1 MGTFMIRNTDTGTK
15 FNLLGE
21 DGQFLAGSQVYK
33 TIKTCRNGIESVKVC
48 APAAMLEDQTEAGF
62 AVQKSPKFE
71 MYKDAAGELRYRLRS
86 RNGQIIA
93 SGNSFGTKEE
103 CLEVID
109 AIRAA
114 APDAPVIRED
124 GRGRGRTAGAVKE
137 AEAAAAAEVVSLIPE
152 SFIAGE
158 GVRSIPEA
166 AETGSETVG
175 VIVEEIKQTTE
186 EIVEETTETAAEA
199 AAAVS
204 EVAGAAEEKAA
215 EVVEAA
221 EEKAEETVEAVEEKA
236 EEVVEAAEEKADE
249 VVEAA
254 EEKAEEVVEA
264 AEEKADEVV
273 EAAEEKAD
281 EVVEAAEAVEEEAG
295 EAVEEEAAEAAEEA
309 EDEAEEADG
318 EEDEESDEEDGEEG
332 EEEEPKETNYRVL
345 TVLFGAAAA
354 LCCILAICFGVKSA
368 SLQKNVDLLT
378 AEKEQ
383 MEVILAEKN
392 AQAENA
398 LVERGILIDEKEERT
413 AEAEEL
419 SKSVEE
425 LTQATA
431 ILQEE
436 NDELKGQIHN
446 TIEGIEGILSDL
458 KATAG
463 IEDEAILEE
472 DVQEAEVEEIEL
484 IEEPAA
490 EEAAPEAEAAEEA
503 AGEEEVQPEEQN
515 EAAATEAEEAAPEE
529 ESGFTNVSE
538 NLKDQLKQEMMA
550 GMQSAGQP

>member
-15 FNLLGE
+15 FDLLGE

-33 TIKTCRNGIESVKVC
+33 TIKTCRNGIESVKIC
-48 APAAMLEDQTEAGF
+48 APVAMLEDQTEAGF

-137 AEAAAAAEVVSLIPE
+137 AEAAAAAEVVSLIPK

-158 GVRSIPEA
+158 RERSIPEA

-204 EVAGAAEEKAA
+204 EAAGAAEEKAA

-236 EEVVEAAEEKADE
+236 EEVVEAAEEKAEE

-254 EEKAEEVVEA
+254 EEKAE
-264 AEEKADEVV
+264 
-273 EAAEEKAD
+273 

-318 EEDEESDEEDGEEG
+318 EEDEESDEEDGGED
-332 EEEEPKETNYRVL
+332 EEEEPKETNYRFL

-398 LVERGILIDEKEERT
+398 LVERGILIDEKEELT

-463 IEDEAILEE
+463 IEEEVILEE
-472 DVQEAEVEEIEL
+472 DAQEAEVEEIEL

-490 EEAAPEAEAAEEA
+490 EETAPEAEAAEEA

-515 EAAATEAEEAAPEE
+515 EAAATEIEDAAPEE
-529 ESGFTNVSE
+529 EAGFTNVSE
-538 NLKDQLKQEMMA
+538 NLKDQLKQE
-550 GMQSAGQP
+550 

>member
-15 FNLLGE
+15 FDLLGE

-254 EEKAEEVVEA
+254 E
-264 AEEKADEVV
+264 
-273 EAAEEKAD
+273 
-281 EVVEAAEAVEEEAG
+281 AVEEEAG

-398 LVERGILIDEKEERT
+398 LVERGILIDEKEELT

>member
-15 FNLLGE
+15 FDLLGE

-254 EEKAEEVVEA
+254 E
-264 AEEKADEVV
+264 
-273 EAAEEKAD
+273 
-281 EVVEAAEAVEEEAG
+281 AVEEEAG

-398 LVERGILIDEKEERT
+398 LVERGILIDEKEELT

-515 EAAATEAEEAAPEE
+515 EAAANEAEEAAPEE

>member
-1 MGTFMIRNTDTGTK
+1 MRYQRTVYKEESQSDQEVVMGTFMIRNTDTGTK
-15 FNLLGE
+15 FDLLGE

-221 EEKAEETVEAVEEKA
+221 GEKAEEAVEAVEEKA
-236 EEVVEAAEEKADE
+236 EEVVEVVEAAEEKADE
-249 VVEAA
+249 VVEAV

-281 EVVEAAEAVEEEAG
+281 EVVEAAEEKADEAA
-295 EAVEEEAAEAAEEA
+295 EAVEETAEEA
-309 EDEAEEADG
+309 EEEAEAVEETADEAEEADG

-398 LVERGILIDEKEERT
+398 LVERGILIDEKEELT

-458 KATAG
+458 RATAG

-484 IEEPAA
+484 IEEPA
-490 EEAAPEAEAAEEA
+490 
-503 AGEEEVQPEEQN
+503 
-515 EAAATEAEEAAPEE
+515 
-529 ESGFTNVSE
+529 
-538 NLKDQLKQEMMA
+538 
-550 GMQSAGQP
+550 

>member
-15 FNLLGE
+15 FDLLGE

-254 EEKAEEVVEA
+254 E
-264 AEEKADEVV
+264 
-273 EAAEEKAD
+273 
-281 EVVEAAEAVEEEAG
+281 AVEEEAG

-398 LVERGILIDEKEERT
+398 LVERGILIDEKEELT

-515 EAAATEAEEAAPEE
+515 EAAATEIEEAAPEE
-529 ESGFTNVSE
+529 EAGFTNVSE

>member
-15 FNLLGE
+15 FDLLGE

-221 EEKAEETVEAVEEKA
+221 GEKAEEAVEAVEEKA
-236 EEVVEAAEEKADE
+236 DE
-249 VVEAA
+249 VV
-254 EEKAEEVVEA
+254 EVVEA

-281 EVVEAAEAVEEEAG
+281 EVVEAAEEKADEAA
-295 EAVEEEAAEAAEEA
+295 EAVEETAEEA
-309 EDEAEEADG
+309 EEEAEAVEETADEAEEADG

-398 LVERGILIDEKEERT
+398 LVERGILIDEKEELT

-515 EAAATEAEEAAPEE
+515 EAAANEAEEAAPEE
-529 ESGFTNVSE
+529 EAGFTNVSE

>member
-1 MGTFMIRNTDTGTK
+1 M
-15 FNLLGE
+15 
-21 DGQFLAGSQVYK
+21 
-33 TIKTCRNGIESVKVC
+33 
-48 APAAMLEDQTEAGF
+48 
-62 AVQKSPKFE
+62 
-71 MYKDAAGELRYRLRS
+71 
-86 RNGQIIA
+86 
-93 SGNSFGTKEE
+93 
-103 CLEVID
+103 
-109 AIRAA
+109 
-114 APDAPVIRED
+114 
-124 GRGRGRTAGAVKE
+124 
-137 AEAAAAAEVVSLIPE
+137 
-152 SFIAGE
+152 
-158 GVRSIPEA
+158 
-166 AETGSETVG
+166 
-175 VIVEEIKQTTE
+175 
-186 EIVEETTETAAEA
+186 
-199 AAAVS
+199 
-204 EVAGAAEEKAA
+204 
-215 EVVEAA
+215 
-221 EEKAEETVEAVEEKA
+221 
-236 EEVVEAAEEKADE
+236 
-249 VVEAA
+249 
-254 EEKAEEVVEA
+254 
-264 AEEKADEVV
+264 
-273 EAAEEKAD
+273 
-281 EVVEAAEAVEEEAG
+281 
-295 EAVEEEAAEAAEEA
+295 
-309 EDEAEEADG
+309 
-318 EEDEESDEEDGEEG
+318 
-332 EEEEPKETNYRVL
+332 
-345 TVLFGAAAA
+345 
-354 LCCILAICFGVKSA
+354 GVKSA

-398 LVERGILIDEKEERT
+398 LVERGILIDEKEELT

-515 EAAATEAEEAAPEE
+515 EAAATEIEEAAPEE
-529 ESGFTNVSE
+529 EAGFTNVSE